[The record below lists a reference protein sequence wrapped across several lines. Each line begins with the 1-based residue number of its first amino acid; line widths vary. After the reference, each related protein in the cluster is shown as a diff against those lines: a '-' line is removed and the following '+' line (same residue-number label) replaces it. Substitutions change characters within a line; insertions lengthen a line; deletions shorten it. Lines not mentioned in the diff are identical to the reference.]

1 MFSKD
6 SCALLTDLYQIKM
19 AYGYWNNGH
28 RDSKAVYHLYFRQA
42 PFDQTF
48 AIFCGLGSIIEF
60 IQSFKFSK
68 SDVEYL
74 GSLKT
79 PCNKPLF
86 PTDFLSFLESMQLTC
101 SIYAPP
107 EGTLVL
113 PKTPLLRVEGPIIEC
128 QLLESILLNF
138 INFQTLIATK
148 AARVALA
155 AGSDK
160 VLEFGLRRAQGV
172 DRFSPRFPARC

>member
-1 MFSKD
+1 MIKLSRFFVGSD
-6 SCALLTDLYQIKM
+6 RRQI
-19 AYGYWNNGH
+19 
-28 RDSKAVYHLYFRQA
+28 V
-42 PFDQTF
+42 
-48 AIFCGLGSIIEF
+48 
-60 IQSFKFSK
+60 QSFKFSK

-155 AGSDK
+155 AKRQGSR
-160 VLEFGLRRAQGV
+160 VPSASSRGRRSSIGQPSQLHWGVSCHLERPRGKTLRDSCCGHPLA
-172 DRFSPRFPARC
+172 